1 MLGALRTR
9 RWIGVGL
16 ATSLIVPPAMSPG
29 LALGATISACVRK
42 GDPGGD
48 PGQSVAP
55 TEVLLSPRTF
65 HA

>member
-42 GDPGGD
+42 GDPG
-48 PGQSVAP
+48 QSVAP